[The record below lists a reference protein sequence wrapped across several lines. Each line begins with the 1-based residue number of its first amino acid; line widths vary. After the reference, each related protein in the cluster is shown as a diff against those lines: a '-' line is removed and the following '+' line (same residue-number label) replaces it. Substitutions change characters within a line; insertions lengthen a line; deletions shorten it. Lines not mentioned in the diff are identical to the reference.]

1 MIAKEH
7 APLIPTLLCVVAAL
21 TIHALACAL
30 INFNLI
36 LREGMG
42 GINKE

>member
-7 APLIPTLLCVVAAL
+7 ALLIPTLLCVVTAL
-21 TIHALACAL
+21 TIHACSL

-36 LREGMG
+36 LRKGMG